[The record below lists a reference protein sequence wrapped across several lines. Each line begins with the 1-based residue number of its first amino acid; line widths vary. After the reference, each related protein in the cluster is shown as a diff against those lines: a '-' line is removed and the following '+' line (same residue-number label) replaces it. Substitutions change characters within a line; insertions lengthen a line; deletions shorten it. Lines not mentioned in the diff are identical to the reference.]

1 MIKAMN
7 RAAIATAVRAA
18 LASGKRDAAG
28 LTTELVTHLNSMAVP
43 IQLGETVPVDRYN
56 LLLLKFQALEQLV
69 QYYDAHENGTN
80 KTQA

>member
-1 MIKAMN
+1 MN

-28 LTTELVTHLNSMAVP
+28 LTDELVSHLDSMAVAIHP
-43 IQLGETVPVDRYN
+43 GEVVPLDRYN

-69 QYYDAHENGTN
+69 KYYDAHENGTN
-80 KTQA
+80 KTKA